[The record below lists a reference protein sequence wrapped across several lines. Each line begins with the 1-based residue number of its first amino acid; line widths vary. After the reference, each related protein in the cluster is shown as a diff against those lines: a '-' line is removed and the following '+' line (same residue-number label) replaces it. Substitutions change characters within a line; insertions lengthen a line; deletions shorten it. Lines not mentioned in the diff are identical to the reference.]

1 MDDFQNKLDYEK
13 GCQQMAD
20 VFYKEHMNAIS
31 IERYDWDDPEGRR
44 MQKRDADC
52 KIVVKS
58 DVNENDFL
66 HPIVISEKF
75 RSMDWGDMWIELY
88 SRYPSVK
95 GWALESQGVDLIAYF
110 IDGLSAGIDKNIVYL
125 VNAKRIKEF
134 AENIVK
140 QFDNAVDIKIELEKT
155 GKYNAKYDY
164 NGKQYDVIFRKVKT
178 QRPTYSYDGV
188 GVCIKWNDLKEMGV
202 NITKKTSDIDM
213 DDIDIFDLE

>member
-1 MDDFQNKLDYEK
+1 MDDFQDKLDYEK
-13 GCQQMAD
+13 DCQQMAD
-20 VFYKEHMNAIS
+20 KFYTDHMHAIS
-31 IERYDWDDPEGRR
+31 IERYDWNDPEGRQ

-75 RSMDWGDMWIELY
+75 RTIDWGDMWIELY

-110 IDGLSAGIDKNIVYL
+110 IDGIMSGGDYNYVYL
-125 VNAKRIKEF
+125 VNAKRIKEL
-134 AENIVK
+134 AEDIIK
-140 QFDNAVDIKIELEKT
+140 QFDYANVIKQQLEKV
-155 GKYNAKYDY
+155 GKYEAKYFF
-164 NGKQYDVIFRKVKT
+164 NGKEYDVLFRTSLT
-178 QRPTYSYDGV
+178 QRPTYSYKGV

-202 NITKKTSDIDM
+202 SIIKHKFE
-213 DDIDIFDLE
+213 IDI